1 MVTAIIVAAGMGSR
15 MNLSYNKQYVKLLDK
30 EILAYTL
37 EVFENTIGID
47 DIILVSAPDEIEFCR
62 ENIINKYHIN
72 KVKTIV
78 SGGGSR
84 QESVYNG
91 LRAISRTDIVV
102 VHDGARPFVSTKI
115 IEESIYAAKEYGA
128 AAASVK
134 VKDTIKEGKSTT
146 YGNTLNRENLFSIQT
161 PQSFQ
166 YELILRAHENAIK
179 YGFCATDDTS
189 LLDSI
194 GESVHII
201 NGDYFNIKI
210 TTREDI
216 YIAEGILKAL
226 KEDII

>member
-179 YGFCATDDTS
+179 YGFCATDDT
-189 LLDSI
+189 
-194 GESVHII
+194 
-201 NGDYFNIKI
+201 
-210 TTREDI
+210 
-216 YIAEGILKAL
+216 
-226 KEDII
+226 